1 MIIWEFEKKN
11 GHWHKIFDRSVKT
24 AFYVSRGTFWGHFN
38 PEKIFYRFVSVF
50 WFWRRTLAG
59 LSNLLCTRRE
69 DHYEGFLG
77 EILLLCLFYDF
88 EQFLLDFLENNCRGC
103 QNCILRDSN
112 SKKWIFLFFLDFERT
127 TIWLLA
133 KTCGSVSKMHQ
144 PVPERNL
151 RTFCEKLKTL
161 ELRAKK
167 FQTSGK
173 KITTGLPNMPSTR
186 QEEHL
191 EDFCGENIVFFP
203 IFDCEQEVLGLLLQV
218 FCTFSD
224 NFSAGLSNFHST
236 GPRKKSV

>member
-1 MIIWEFEKKN
+1 MSLSNFFW
-11 GHWHKIFDRSVKT
+11 IFLRTFVGVAKT
-24 AFYVSRGTFWGHFN
+24 AFYVTR
-38 PEKIFYRFVSVF
+38 
-50 WFWRRTLAG
+50 
-59 LSNLLCTRRE
+59 TRRSIF
-69 DHYEGFLG
+69 FLG
-77 EILLLCLFYDF
+77 LCVNYYLTFGEELVAVF
-88 EQFLLDFLENNCRGC
+88 QKCINQSRRG
-103 QNCILRDSN
+103 
-112 SKKWIFLFFLDFERT
+112 
-127 TIWLLA
+127 IWEL
-133 KTCGSVSKMHQ
+133 
-144 PVPERNL
+144 
-151 RTFCEKLKTL
+151 FCEKLKTL